1 MALVRLNPGRR
12 STRHVIA
19 VGRML
24 ASSLLIHLT
33 GGRIETHFL
42 IFGSLAFLSF
52 YLDWAV
58 LLTASLVVAVDHVLR
73 GLYFPASI
81 FRIDNL
87 EPWRWMEHA
96 GWVVF
101 CDVFLIASGDR
112 ALCEIARRLALC
124 MPAGALLAR
133 IGGDEFVALLP
144 EQCASADVDALAQEL
159 LTCLL
164 TPVRLGEQ
172 SLRIGVSLCPDHG
185 HTPEGLLAK
194 ADAAMYAVKEQ
205 GRRGFAVYSESMRK
219 SLQTDELIL
228 EAAIG
233 NDEFTMH
240 YQPLMDSRGRLESL
254 EALMRWRSPVRG
266 MVSPAS
272 SSRLRKAPA

>member
-1 MALVRLNPGRR
+1 MCEPANTSRHADPALGGGRRLRLALDGAFLRHAGRAGSRARLHAGIISLTPMALVRLNPGRR

-81 FRIDNL
+81 FGIDNL

-101 CDVFLIASGDR
+101 CDIFLIASGDR
-112 ALCEIARRLALC
+112 ALCEIARRLASC
-124 MPAGALLAR
+124 MPPGALLAR

-144 EQCASADVDALAQEL
+144 EQCASAEIDALAQEL

-172 SLRIGVSLCPDHG
+172 SLRIGAHRREPLPRPRTHPRG
-185 HTPEGLLAK
+185 
-194 ADAAMYAVKEQ
+194 AARES
-205 GRRGFAVYSESMRK
+205 RRGYVRREGARPARFRR
-219 SLQTDELIL
+219 LF
-228 EAAIG
+228 G
-233 NDEFTMH
+233 MH
-240 YQPLMDSRGRLESL
+240 AE
-254 EALMRWRSPVRG
+254 E
-266 MVSPAS
+266 PAN
-272 SSRLRKAPA
+272 